1 MLTFLCYAIQNVP
14 LYSVQKNKTDFKDL
28 KNISKATK
36 KMDTRIMNIN
46 GIIQEIAAASEEN
59 PAWAEEITSQIKE
72 QFQGT
77 SKFRTLMNEMNKM
90 AEDLM
95 NSIKE
100 LKY

>member
-1 MLTFLCYAIQNVP
+1 VLTFLCYAIQNVP

>member
-1 MLTFLCYAIQNVP
+1 
-14 LYSVQKNKTDFKDL
+14 
-28 KNISKATK
+28 
-36 KMDTRIMNIN
+36 MNIN